1 MRTASTETSLL
12 SAMNDKNPPP
22 ATPSSGP
29 EEAPLVSVI
38 IPAYNCARFIREA
51 VDSALAQ
58 DYVALEVIVVD
69 DGSTDDTGAILASYG
84 DRIRLLSQ
92 PNRGCAAARNAGI
105 ALARG
110 RYVAFLDGDDV
121 WWPSK
126 IRYQMQALGKAGYK
140 MAYSRFIVWHPEA
153 DGHYLPAERM
163 FSAEGSD
170 HVSDCALVTGCT
182 YEALLEDCMVWTSTV
197 LVEKAALD
205 EAGGFDEAL
214 EVGEDYDLWLRLSRT
229 LPMLGLEQPTALYR
243 QHPSSVIHG
252 ARDTNYEYLVLSRAL
267 ALWGP
272 GSSPDP
278 SAIRARLA
286 YSMFNHGYTHY
297 KSGNPRMAALS
308 FLQCMKHGDIR
319 TRPLLLFLVCLA
331 KAMLVSVKP
340 R

>member
-1 MRTASTETSLL
+1 
-12 SAMNDKNPPP
+12 
-22 ATPSSGP
+22 
-29 EEAPLVSVI
+29 
-38 IPAYNCARFIREA
+38 
-51 VDSALAQ
+51 
-58 DYVALEVIVVD
+58 
-69 DGSTDDTGAILASYG
+69 
-84 DRIRLLSQ
+84 
-92 PNRGCAAARNAGI
+92 
-105 ALARG
+105 
-110 RYVAFLDGDDV
+110 
-121 WWPSK
+121 
-126 IRYQMQALGKAGYK
+126 MQALGKAGYK

-153 DGHYLPAERM
+153 DGHYLSAERM
-163 FSAEGSD
+163 FSAEGSG

-182 YEALLEDCMVWTSTV
+182 YEALLNDCMVWTSTV

-243 QHPSSVIHG
+243 QHPSSVIRG

-272 GSSPDP
+272 GLSPDP

-308 FLQCMKHGDIR
+308 FLQCMKHGDSAPGPCYCSSFALP
-319 TRPLLLFLVCLA
+319 RPCLCRSSRGDERVEPIVLGGAFDTLRFHGNGRWFRPSTPIWRRYRAISLLH
-331 KAMLVSVKP
+331 P
-340 R
+340 ERRHRQ